1 VDDEPQ
7 PVPPAVARR
16 QLAVARVVV
25 WLVVLAMA
33 VVSGLFR
40 PATVGYVLMTGAWLI
55 AASIPTGLLSQ
66 GWRPVVHSERFLTV
80 RTLAGRRT
88 VDLRRL
94 VKIDRWRMISRGK
107 RMDLLVLLDVDD
119 MEIVID
125 SPEVDRA
132 VVDLL
137 PHQEVYQPN
146 VSQSAS
152 HRLGLLEIPLG
163 ARFTSSARLFGRTT
177 LHLLVAFVAVILV
190 SSLATALWHLS

>member
-1 VDDEPQ
+1 MNDEPQ

-25 WLVVLAMA
+25 WLVVLAIA

-66 GWRPVVHSERFLTV
+66 GWRPVIHGERFLTV

-94 VKIDRWRMISRGK
+94 VKIDRKRMIGRPNNV
-107 RMDLLVLLDVDD
+107 DLLVLLDVDD
-119 MEIVID
+119 IEITID
-125 SPEVDRA
+125 SPEVDHA
-132 VVDLL
+132 VLDLL

-146 VSQSAS
+146 VSQSAA
-152 HRLGLLEIPLG
+152 HRLGLLEIPLEP
-163 ARFTSSARLFGRTT
+163 RFTSSARLFGRVA
-177 LHLLVAFVAVILV
+177 LHMLVALVAVGLV
-190 SSLATALWHLS
+190 SSMATALWHLS